1 MKNYFYLLLFSWI
14 TLSLGLGSCK
24 KQFDEPPVS
33 EYPSITPN
41 ATIAEVKALH
51 TIGNTADSITD
62 SLVIEGI
69 VVSSDEKGNFY
80 KQLIIQDDS
89 AGIEI
94 RIEMSNL
101 YNDYPVGR
109 KVWVK
114 CQGLYVGD
122 YQGNHQLT
130 INANG
135 DRIPEGLLSNYIVA
149 GPKDQLVQPKV
160 VTIDQIKNTTIYR
173 NMLVE
178 LSQVQFATLDTNQT
192 YADAVGQLSLN
203 RTIQDCNGNTIIL
216 RTSGYAGFAS
226 DRTASGSG
234 IALGIHTNFGSDA
247 QLYIRDVT
255 DLNLINTRC
264 SPSTAGNLISIATL
278 RASTTIPTN
287 SKIRAYVISDRG
299 TSNIVDQNMVV
310 MDASAGIT
318 VRFTSTHSFNEGDEL
333 EIPLTGGTISD
344 YNGLKQL
351 EGILSS
357 NITVVSTGNAVPPL
371 YTTTVQNL
379 ITNAELYESCLIK
392 ILNANISGAT
402 TYSGTL
408 TLADATGSIDLFTR
422 FGATFAGN
430 TVACGNIE
438 ITGIMGQ
445 FTTYQV
451 SVRDPAVDIVGGTP
465 CGGGGGS
472 TITSIRSVR
481 ALFTGANTTLGTN
494 LKIKGIV
501 ISERIANNID
511 SKNVIIQDSS
521 GGIVVRFSAAHSFN
535 LGDEIEVNIS
545 GGTLGEY
552 FGLLQVSGIAT
563 TTATFISASNTIT
576 PRIATI
582 SQILAN
588 AETWESTLVK
598 INGVNSMTGGTTYSG
613 SITLNDGTGNL
624 TMFTRFG
631 ASPATFSNT
640 NLPTV
645 FPVNVTGILGQY
657 DSTTPTTS
665 DYQILIRTTNDI
677 N

>member
-14 TLSLGLGSCK
+14 TLILGLGSCK

-135 DRIPEGLLSNYIVA
+135 DRIPEGLLSKYIVA

-192 YADAVGQLSLN
+192 YADAIGQLSLN

-299 TSNIVDQNMVV
+299 TSNIVGQNMVV

-344 YNGLKQL
+344 FNGLMQL

-392 ILNANISGAT
+392 ILNAN
-402 TYSGTL
+402 L
-408 TLADATGSIDLFTR
+408 
-422 FGATFAGN
+422 
-430 TVACGNIE
+430 CH
-438 ITGIMGQ
+438 
-445 FTTYQV
+445 
-451 SVRDPAVDIVGGTP
+451 
-465 CGGGGGS
+465 
-472 TITSIRSVR
+472 
-481 ALFTGANTTLGTN
+481 
-494 LKIKGIV
+494 
-501 ISERIANNID
+501 IAEP
-511 SKNVIIQDSS
+511 K
-521 GGIVVRFSAAHSFN
+521 VVPKA
-535 LGDEIEVNIS
+535 I
-545 GGTLGEY
+545 
-552 FGLLQVSGIAT
+552 
-563 TTATFISASNTIT
+563 
-576 PRIATI
+576 P
-582 SQILAN
+582 
-588 AETWESTLVK
+588 
-598 INGVNSMTGGTTYSG
+598 
-613 SITLNDGTGNL
+613 
-624 TMFTRFG
+624 
-631 ASPATFSNT
+631 
-640 NLPTV
+640 
-645 FPVNVTGILGQY
+645 
-657 DSTTPTTS
+657 
-665 DYQILIRTTNDI
+665 
-677 N
+677 